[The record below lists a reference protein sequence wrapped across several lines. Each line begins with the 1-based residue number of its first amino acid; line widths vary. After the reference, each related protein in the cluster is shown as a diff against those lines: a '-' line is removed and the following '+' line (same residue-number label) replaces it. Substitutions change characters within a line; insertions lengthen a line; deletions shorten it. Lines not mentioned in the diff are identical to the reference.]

1 MRNSRDT
8 ATFLMEAKEGVY
20 PLGAKTFSKMESLKK
35 EEKEERKKKK
45 IKSVLI
51 LMLHLRGKLNFNPY
65 LLRVIHHFRTHPE
78 NLHFR
83 KFAKSPRV
91 GPRVE
96 ARLSS
101 G

>member
-1 MRNSRDT
+1 
-8 ATFLMEAKEGVY
+8 
-20 PLGAKTFSKMESLKK
+20 
-35 EEKEERKKKK
+35 
-45 IKSVLI
+45 
-51 LMLHLRGKLNFNPY
+51 MLHLRGKLNFNPY

>member
-20 PLGAKTFSKMESLKK
+20 PLKNFFKDGIFKK
-35 EEKEERKKKK
+35 RKKKK
-45 IKSVLI
+45 IKSVPI